1 VETNKKQLVMSK
13 TNTQTQL
20 VSKFLTPKQL
30 KSLQMIDGNG
40 KKCEFQICNQK
51 KDIETFETQTG
62 GDDVVFGLRINPKKC
77 LSIYVGNHLFAFS
90 ELETTIDFDNED
102 WTICDDTIKLIK
114 SNIKG
119 MTDYLGNSVYMK

>member
-1 VETNKKQLVMSK
+1 MSK

-40 KKCEFQICNQK
+40 KKCQFQICNQK

-62 GDDVVFGLRINPKKC
+62 GDDVVFGLRINKKKC